1 MNMIDAPPMASWN
14 RRNGVIRELGLP
26 NVFGAVVLFFSAT
39 MLLSVNITAM
49 RSNADW
55 IQNTQQILLAVGD
68 AEAGVVGEQLTVRS
82 YALTGDRRFLRFQDN
97 ERSKLVKA
105 MNRLATLAAAEPG
118 SRLRVERIRR
128 RVDEHMALWEGLKGI
143 GPDRA
148 SVVARAIVDPKN
160 RLIMLGTRK
169 ALADYRAAEVL
180 ALGERQS
187 RLTRQLSQSFALA
200 LGIIAA
206 AFVLGG
212 VGLVAGQFRIP
223 LRR

>member
-1 MNMIDAPPMASWN
+1 MNMIDAPPKASWD

-26 NVFGAVVLFFSAT
+26 ILFGAVVLFFSAT

-105 MNRLATLAAAEPG
+105 MNRLATLAATEPG
-118 SRLRVERIRR
+118 GKTLVEQIRR

-187 RLTRQLSQSFALA
+187 RLARQLSQSFVLA